1 VGSRPSEL
9 VQLLMHD
16 ARTPL
21 NAVHGFVEL
30 LLAGAGG
37 PLSEA
42 ALGHLIE
49 IARAGRAIEVAMGLA
64 QQLAE
69 FDPAAM
75 AVDERRVDL
84 ALLLA
89 ETGFELMPPNG
100 DHGLRAIPVPPAV
113 WRPAL
118 DLCRSHLGGG
128 EQPQAAPLAE
138 IVHHAPHTLD
148 LRLHGAD
155 MRCGGASS
163 VLVERLLITLLG
175 QAGAVLCS
183 VPPHRPIVI
192 RLMPAASVPAPVRAE
207 ACCQRGASAGAS
219 AAKTRA

>member
-1 VGSRPSEL
+1 MPRRATAGSSDRCRMLAEAGTGCGSATYAGAQVIRINQPECPVGALGPNEL
-9 VQLLMHD
+9 VRLLMHD

-49 IARAGRAIEVAMGLA
+49 IARAGRAIEAAMGLA

-75 AVDERRVDL
+75 DLDERQVDL

-100 DHGLRAIPVPPAV
+100 DQGPRVIPVPPAA

-118 DLCRSHLGGG
+118 LLCRSHLGGG
-128 EQPQAAPLAE
+128 EGPQAAPLAE

-155 MRCGGASS
+155 MRCGGVSS
-163 VLVERLLITLLG
+163 VLAERLLMTLLG
-175 QAGAVLCS
+175 QVD
-183 VPPHRPIVI
+183 
-192 RLMPAASVPAPVRAE
+192 
-207 ACCQRGASAGAS
+207 
-219 AAKTRA
+219 